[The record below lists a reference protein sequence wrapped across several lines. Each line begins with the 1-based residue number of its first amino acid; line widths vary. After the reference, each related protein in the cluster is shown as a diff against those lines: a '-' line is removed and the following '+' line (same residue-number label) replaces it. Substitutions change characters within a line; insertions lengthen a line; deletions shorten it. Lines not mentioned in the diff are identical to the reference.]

1 MKRATIAILI
11 STGLGVAVPTFAD
24 TSTPQEQ
31 RPPQEQR
38 ITQEQVVAFVD
49 KMLAHIEAVGEE
61 QAFADFS
68 DTKGPWVQGE
78 LYPFCHNLAG
88 INVAHGGNPNM
99 VGKGGVL
106 DIRDP
111 DGRYVNRLIFEKVL
125 KDGKGWVEYK
135 WPNSITKKIEMKD
148 VYAVLVHGKYICG
161 SGRYK

>member
-1 MKRATIAILI
+1 MKRVAIAIMI
-11 STGLGVAVPTFAD
+11 AAGLAV
-24 TSTPQEQ
+24 TPAQAATV
-31 RPPQEQR
+31 
-38 ITQEQVVAFVD
+38 TQEEVVAFVD

-68 DTKGPWVQGE
+68 EIKGPWVQGE

-106 DIRDP
+106 EIKDP

-125 KDGKGWVEYK
+125 RDGKGWVEYK

-148 VYAVLVHGKYICG
+148 VYSVLVHGKYICG

>member
-1 MKRATIAILI
+1 MKRLGTAIAMAA
-11 STGLGVAVPTFAD
+11 GLYCLAQSPAVAEARV
-24 TSTPQEQ
+24 
-31 RPPQEQR
+31 
-38 ITQEQVVAFVD
+38 TQEQVIAFVD

-68 DTKGPWVQGE
+68 EIKGPWIQGE
-78 LYPFCHNLAG
+78 LYPFCHSLAG

-111 DGRYVNRLIFEKVL
+111 DGRYVNQLIFERVL

-148 VYAVLVHGKYICG
+148 VYSVLVHNKYICG

>member
-1 MKRATIAILI
+1 MVKWITTILLAAGAALVAAAPSRAEEKVTA
-11 STGLGVAVPTFAD
+11 
-24 TSTPQEQ
+24 
-31 RPPQEQR
+31 
-38 ITQEQVVAFVD
+38 EQVVAFVD

-68 DTKGPWVQGE
+68 DIKGPWIQGE
-78 LYPFCHNLAG
+78 LYPFCHSLAG

-99 VGKGGVL
+99 VGKAGVL

-148 VYAVLVHGKYICG
+148 VYSVLVHDKYICG

>member
-1 MKRATIAILI
+1 MRRLGCAIVIAAGLVSQAAPAATV
-11 STGLGVAVPTFAD
+11 T
-24 TSTPQEQ
+24 E
-31 RPPQEQR
+31 
-38 ITQEQVVAFVD
+38 EQVVTFVD

-68 DTKGPWVQGE
+68 DIKGPWIQGE
-78 LYPFCHNLAG
+78 LYPFCHSLAG

-99 VGKGGVL
+99 VGKPGVL

-148 VYAVLVHGKYICG
+148 VYSVLVHNKYICG
-161 SGRYK
+161 SGRYR

>member
-1 MKRATIAILI
+1 MRRLGSAIVVAASLFGQTATAA
-11 STGLGVAVPTFAD
+11 SVT
-24 TSTPQEQ
+24 E
-31 RPPQEQR
+31 
-38 ITQEQVVAFVD
+38 EQVVAFVD
-49 KMLAHIEAVGEE
+49 KMLAHIETVGEE

-68 DTKGPWVQGE
+68 DIKGPWIQGE

-99 VGKGGVL
+99 VGKAGVL

-135 WPNSITKKIEMKD
+135 WPNSLTKKIEMKD
-148 VYAVLVHGKYICG
+148 VYSVLVHNKYICG
-161 SGRYK
+161 SGRYR